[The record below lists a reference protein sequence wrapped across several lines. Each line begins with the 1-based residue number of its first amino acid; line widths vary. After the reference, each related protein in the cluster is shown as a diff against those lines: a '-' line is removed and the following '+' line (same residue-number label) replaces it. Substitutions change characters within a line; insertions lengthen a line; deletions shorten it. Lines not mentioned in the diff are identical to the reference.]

1 MRRALTILLLAL
13 LPAACS
19 LRRHAAPLPSPYCRG
34 GDVLAGVYHPQRLR
48 VRSRCRVAT
57 GVVRQVKFEDFD
69 GDVHIDLAADD
80 ARLVNRGNDQV
91 GGSLVVEI
99 IPQDRVLV
107 GVPQPGAHVTVV
119 GPWVEDE
126 KHGWMEIHPAWLV
139 SPASILPASGYALSR
154 ERLLLHQTAY
164 HAD

>member
-1 MRRALTILLLAL
+1 VRRVLAIVLLAA

-34 GDVLAGVYHPQRLR
+34 GDLLAGVYHPQRLR
-48 VRSRCRVAT
+48 VRSRCRLAT
-57 GVVRQVKFEDFD
+57 GVVEQVKFEDFD
-69 GDVHIDLAADD
+69 GDVHIDLHPDD
-80 ARLVNRGNDQV
+80 PRLVNRGNDQV

-99 IPQDRVLV
+99 IPQDRALV
-107 GVPQPGAHVTVV
+107 GVPQPGARVTVV
-119 GPWVEDE
+119 GPWVEDT

-139 SPASILPASGYALSR
+139 APASVLPATAYALSR
-154 ERLLLHQTAY
+154 ARLLLHESAY